1 MDKKTTKSENIGTK
15 MSNEDYVEELDER
28 LNKFKSLKNKV
39 IFLN

>member
-1 MDKKTTKSENIGTK
+1 

-28 LNKFKSLKNKV
+28 LNNFKSLKNKA